1 MAAFRTLTADD
12 VRELLLGF
20 GPRAAPGAYRSH
32 TPIAVGTINTN
43 ARIETAAGPL
53 FLRVNEGK
61 TEDDVRREAAIVSH
75 AAARGVPTPAPLVA
89 AGGDPFVRWRDGA
102 LVSLFP
108 WVAGRTLGRAEVTP
122 AHAAAVGCALA
133 TLHLADADFDD
144 RRPGRY
150 EPDEIR
156 RRFDRVAKLVAS
168 GEGGLR
174 PPEPI
179 AGGVRDPSRVP
190 EVGHPELRG
199 AVAVLGPELEALEA
213 ARAPSLPLGIIHG
226 DLFIDNV
233 MFDGDQLVAL
243 IDFEQA
249 SWGRLAY
256 DLAVTALAF
265 GFGRDQDFRAEILRA
280 LLDAY
285 AAMRPPTADERAAF
299 GAELRFAACR
309 FAVTRITDVHL
320 KREAGAAP
328 GKDFRR
334 YLARLAAVRAHLD
347 ARDGLLD
354 LSG

>member
-12 VRELLLGF
+12 VRELLRRF
-20 GPRAAPGAYRSH
+20 GPRAAPGAYQSH
-32 TPIAVGTINTN
+32 VPIAVGTINTN
-43 ARIETAAGPL
+43 LRIETASGPL

-75 AAARGVPTPAPLVA
+75 AAARGVPTPAPRVA
-89 AGGDPFVRWRDGA
+89 AGGDPFVPCSDGA

-108 WVAGRTLGRAEVTP
+108 WVAGRTLGRAEVTA
-122 AHAAAVGCALA
+122 AHAAAAGRALA
-133 TLHLADADFDD
+133 ALHLAGADFGD

-156 RRFDRVAKLVAS
+156 RRFERVAALD
-168 GEGGLR
+168 R
-174 PPEPI
+174 
-179 AGGVRDPSRVP
+179 
-190 EVGHPELRG
+190 PELRE
-199 AVAVLGPELEALEA
+199 AVALLGPELQALEGE
-213 ARAPSLPLGIIHG
+213 RAPSLPLGIIHG

-233 MFDGDQLVAL
+233 MFEGDRLVAL

-256 DLAVTALAF
+256 DVAVTALAF
-265 GFGRDQDFRAEILRA
+265 GFGRDADFRVEIVRA
-280 LLDAY
+280 LLDGY
-285 AAMRPPTADERAAF
+285 AAVRPPTGGERAAF

-334 YLARLAAVRAHLD
+334 YLARLQAVRAHLD
-347 ARDGLLD
+347 ARDGVLD
-354 LSG
+354 LSR